1 MSIRARLAA
10 LFALATLVLV
20 WAGAALFVSRLQ
32 QGLVGN
38 VDQRLETRAASLAA
52 EVAAHHGSLPRRLS
66 SANGIYAQVLDKAG
80 QIVDTSSRLLNRPLL
95 DPHQLRAARARATS
109 SDSTVGVDIG
119 DDTVRQSMRL
129 RGEPLADGSDVLV
142 VATSRED
149 VDTAVHSATVQ
160 LVELSGAVTVV
171 AFGGGW
177 LLTRAALRPVERMR
191 REVAALG
198 AGQIAEGIAVP
209 RTRDELARLG
219 RTFNGL
225 LGRLRAAAERER
237 AFISDAGHELRTPLA
252 VLQGELELAQHSG
265 RTREELRD
273 TVAVAAEETER
284 LVRLAEDLLFL
295 ARGDEE
301 PARPLAQFD
310 LVALVE
316 QAVRGPAGRARAGA
330 VSVQV
335 TAPAS
340 LQVHADRDRIRRAL
354 DNVLVNA
361 LRFTPPGGV
370 IAVDVRA
377 DDTDVVLTV
386 RDTGP
391 GFPED
396 FLPMAF
402 ERFSRAPGQ
411 DDAGAQPSGNGLGLA
426 IVRSV
431 LVGLGGTASVVNA
444 AGGGAIVTLRWP
456 PDPGAA

>member
-1 MSIRARLAA
+1 
-10 LFALATLVLV
+10 
-20 WAGAALFVSRLQ
+20 
-32 QGLVGN
+32 
-38 VDQRLETRAASLAA
+38 
-52 EVAAHHGSLPRRLS
+52 
-66 SANGIYAQVLDKAG
+66 
-80 QIVDTSSRLLNRPLL
+80 
-95 DPHQLRAARARATS
+95 
-109 SDSTVGVDIG
+109 
-119 DDTVRQSMRL
+119 
-129 RGEPLADGSDVLV
+129 
-142 VATSRED
+142 
-149 VDTAVHSATVQ
+149 
-160 LVELSGAVTVV
+160 
-171 AFGGGW
+171 
-177 LLTRAALRPVERMR
+177 
-191 REVAALG
+191 
-198 AGQIAEGIAVP
+198 
-209 RTRDELARLG
+209 
-219 RTFNGL
+219 
-225 LGRLRAAAERER
+225 
-237 AFISDAGHELRTPLA
+237 
-252 VLQGELELAQHSG
+252 
-265 RTREELRD
+265 
-273 TVAVAAEETER
+273 
-284 LVRLAEDLLFL
+284 LAEDLLFL

-411 DDAGAQPSGNGLGLA
+411 DDVGAQPSGNGLGLA

-431 LVGLGGTASVVNA
+431 LVGLGGTASVANA